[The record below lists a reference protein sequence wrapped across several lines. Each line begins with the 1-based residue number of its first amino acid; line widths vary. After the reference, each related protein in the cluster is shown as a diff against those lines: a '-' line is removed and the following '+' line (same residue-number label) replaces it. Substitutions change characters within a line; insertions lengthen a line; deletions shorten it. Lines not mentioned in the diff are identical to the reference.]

1 MAFESY
7 QHICKFNSVDV
18 ENIELGVCY
27 VFPKLDGTN
36 CSVWFEDGEI
46 KVGSRNRELSIIND
60 NAGSCNALI
69 RDARL
74 QKFFEKYPDLRLY
87 GEWLIPHT
95 IKGYRDDAWRKF
107 YVFDVVRGKEDIENL
122 DIPHYLT
129 YEEYEPLLK
138 EFGLDYIVLTCKYT
152 NPTYDDLL
160 KIAQSN
166 TFLMK
171 DGAGIGEGIVIK
183 RYEYINKFGRRVWAK
198 IVLNEFKD
206 EHKRVMGADEKENI
220 VFEDEVVQAFL
231 TNEFVEKEYAK
242 IVTLENGW
250 RAQYIP
256 RLLETV
262 YAEFIKDYIYEIL
275 KKFKNPVIDFKRLKI
290 YVTNK
295 VKAVKTDLF

>member
-122 DIPHYLT
+122 DI
-129 YEEYEPLLK
+129 
-138 EFGLDYIVLTCKYT
+138 I
-152 NPTYDDLL
+152 
-160 KIAQSN
+160 
-166 TFLMK
+166 
-171 DGAGIGEGIVIK
+171 
-183 RYEYINKFGRRVWAK
+183 
-198 IVLNEFKD
+198 
-206 EHKRVMGADEKENI
+206 KENYG
-220 VFEDEVVQAFL
+220 VEDS
-231 TNEFVEKEYAK
+231 K
-242 IVTLENGW
+242 IDIN
-250 RAQYIP
+250 
-256 RLLETV
+256 
-262 YAEFIKDYIYEIL
+262 
-275 KKFKNPVIDFKRLKI
+275 
-290 YVTNK
+290 
-295 VKAVKTDLF
+295 